1 VDGVSIVRSG
11 SPFVYRHPR
20 ADIHEIGLCEPVN
33 ARGPFPQGWRL
44 ELSGRILF
52 NRRAAALPCRLRELS
67 LTTHTH
73 IDREIVVNGDS
84 MATRATNL
92 AELIAELGF
101 AGKRIATARNGD
113 FVAEDA
119 RKATAIERGDRIE
132 IVSPRHGG

>member
-1 VDGVSIVRSG
+1 MRL
-11 SPFVYRHPR
+11 PFVCRHPQ
-20 ADIHEIGLCEPVN
+20 ADIHGIGLGELST
-33 ARGPFPQGWRL
+33 RSPFGMGLRL

-52 NRRAAALPCRLRELS
+52 NWPRRLWPLEPRSAS

-73 IDREIVVNGDS
+73 IDHEIVVNGDR
-84 MATRATNL
+84 MATRAANL

-113 FVAEDA
+113 FIAEGA
-119 RKATAIERGDRIE
+119 RKSTALERGDRIE